1 MLRLAIALFLVQAG
15 FHGYTASL
23 PLALSRTGVAAPEIG
38 LIVGVAPLLIVIG
51 TLATGPLI
59 DRLGAL
65 RMFGVGAAAY
75 VLGAAI
81 LAVPALQDAGASW
94 PFVLARI
101 LQGAGYAAAAP
112 AVLSVV
118 PAMVPPK
125 RQGVALAVA
134 GTAQTLTLVVL
145 PPLSIAALDIG
156 GLQAVAVLVAACIA
170 AAVLLMRTVRLPARA
185 AQAAGARRFG
195 LSFRRAWAIPLL
207 VMFLYTIHW
216 GVAVAY
222 VPARADAVGANVGLF
237 FVVDGILVVLF
248 RIPSGWLADR
258 VPSGRLVLVG
268 LGLTSIA
275 IVLLIQ
281 QPTTLLLALAGG
293 FLGAGAGFLSTPLLV
308 ELGRRSSASNRGS
321 AFALYSAAIAG
332 AHATGSIVAAP
343 LVALAGFE
351 AAVLFAG
358 IGVLFAAALT
368 LSDEGLRRRGTQA
381 WQGEPVQ

>member
-1 MLRLAIALFLVQAG
+1 MLRLAIALFMVQAG

-23 PLALSRTGVAAPEIG
+23 PLALSRAGIAAPEIG

-59 DRLGAL
+59 DRLGAV
-65 RMFGVGAAAY
+65 RMVGFGVIAY
-75 VLGAAI
+75 LASALI
-81 LAVPALQDAGASW
+81 LAVPALAADGATW
-94 PFVLARI
+94 PFVVARI

-118 PAMVPPK
+118 PSMVPAE

-145 PPLSIAALDIG
+145 PPLSIAALDVG
-156 GLQAVAVLVAACIA
+156 GLPWVSLLVGACVVVAYLLV
-170 AAVLLMRTVRLPARA
+170 RTVRLPERRVAVV
-185 AQAAGARRFG
+185 QRRFG
-195 LSFRRAWAIPLL
+195 VTFRRAWAIPLAVL
-207 VMFLYTIHW
+207 FLYTIHW

-237 FVVDGILVVLF
+237 FAVDGILVVLL

-258 VPSGRLVLVG
+258 IPSVRLVLAG
-268 LGLTSIA
+268 LALTSIA

-281 QPTTLLLALAGG
+281 QPSTLLLAAAGG
-293 FLGAGAGFLSTPLLV
+293 LIGAGAGFIITPLLV
-308 ELGRRSSASNRGS
+308 ELGRRSDLSNRGS
-321 AFALYSAAIAG
+321 AFALYSAAVAA

-343 LVALAGFE
+343 FVAFAGFE
-351 AAVLFAG
+351 AAILIAG
-358 IGVLFAAALT
+358 IGVVAAAVLT
-368 LSDEGLRRRGTQA
+368 ISDSGLRRAGA
-381 WQGEPVQ
+381 PAAGSA